1 MSTLAGQTGL
11 ILIIVGSM
19 ASIFWPETRVGIV
32 ATWLSATAATA
43 TMVLLASAFLRQQW
57 EFEYVADNARAGVG
71 PVLRI
76 AGSWAGAEGSLL
88 LWTMMVAWAAV
99 IATSISPEPGTIRL
113 GALTTGGYALV
124 NLFLA
129 SPFHRLDVP
138 PVDGLGLQPI
148 LEHPA
153 MVWHPPILYA
163 GLVGLLPAAF
173 IVAGRSGL
181 IPPIKLLTIPLAV
194 LAAGLLTG
202 ARWAHVELGWGG
214 YWAWDP
220 IETAG
225 LVAWLAGAAA
235 LHVRTTAKPIVLVL
249 PGIAAIWATTLT
261 RIGVIE
267 SVHAFANRAGLRTG
281 LLIVAF
287 ALTGLL
293 IYTTRAGPRHKS
305 TVAHSLTTHRSLA
318 AIMLGLAGFL
328 AAVGTYEPLVEA
340 ATRGNRVA
348 IAGTFFSRM
357 LWPVT
362 VVGVALAVRSDRRW
376 WPAVA
381 GGALAL
387 LATPPSAGFAGLA
400 LAAAGGSLVGTSLAM
415 IGKRRPGAIAH
426 LGAGL
431 LLVGIAGTVASSSGS
446 AWIENSKTSP
456 IAGLDITHQSLQS
469 GTAPGQTFVQ
479 ANASID
485 GEAATARL
493 VRFEQRGVTT
503 SEMSNQFRGLDEVQ
517 LILLDGD
524 SGGARYRLNRL
535 PRLGLVWIGGAV
547 LIVGLLRPSLTRAR
561 SDPGRSAGIR

>member
-1 MSTLAGQTGL
+1 MTLGQIGLGLVIASTLSS
-11 ILIIVGSM
+11 IIW
-19 ASIFWPETRVGIV
+19 ASSKIGRV
-32 ATWLSATAATA
+32 ATWCSAGLATA
-43 TMVLLASAFLRQQW
+43 TMTLLASAFLRQQW
-57 EFEYVADNARAGVG
+57 EYEYVADNARSGVG
-71 PVLRI
+71 PVLRM

-99 IATSISPEPGTIRL
+99 VAASISPEPGTVRL
-113 GALTTGGYALV
+113 GALATGGYALV

-138 PVDGLGLQPI
+138 PVNGLGLQPI

-163 GLVGLLPAAF
+163 GLAGLLPAAF
-173 IVAGRSGL
+173 ITGGRSGIAL
-181 IPPIKLLTIPLAV
+181 PAKLFAIPLAI
-194 LAAGLLTG
+194 LATGLLTG

-235 LHVRTTAKPIVLVL
+235 LHIHKTAKPVVFIL

-281 LLIVAF
+281 LLLVAF
-287 ALTGLL
+287 GLTAALLYSSRSSPTSQDLTAPRLL
-293 IYTTRAGPRHKS
+293 TA
-305 TVAHSLTTHRSLA
+305 HRSLA
-318 AIMLGLAGFL
+318 AIVLGLACFL

-348 IAGTFFSRM
+348 IAGTFFSKM
-357 LWPVT
+357 LWPVS
-362 VVGVALAVRSDRRW
+362 VIGVALAVRADRRW
-376 WPAVA
+376 WPAI
-381 GGALAL
+381 GGGLLAV
-387 LATPPSAGFAGLA
+387 LATPPSAGLAGLI
-400 LAAAGGSLVGTSLAM
+400 LAVAGGSLVGTSVAMLA
-415 IGKRRPGAIAH
+415 KHRPGAIAH
-426 LGAGL
+426 LGVGL

-446 AWIENSKTSP
+446 AWIENEQTSR
-456 IAGLDITHQSLQS
+456 IAGLDITHQNLEH
-469 GTAPGQTFVQ
+469 GTAPGQSFVQ
-479 ANASID
+479 ANARID
-485 GEAATARL
+485 GESATARL

-524 SGGARYRLNRL
+524 DGGARYRLNRL

-547 LIVGLLRPSLTRAR
+547 LVLGLLWPNPSRSR
-561 SDPGRSAGIR
+561 SDRVHSAETQ

>member
-1 MSTLAGQTGL
+1 M
-11 ILIIVGSM
+11 IVGQIGLGLVI
-19 ASIFWPETRVGIV
+19 ASALISILRPSAHVGLV
-32 ATWLSATAATA
+32 ATWLSAIAATT
-43 TMVLLASAFLRQQW
+43 TMALLASAFLRQQW
-57 EFEYVADNARAGVG
+57 EYEYVSDNARSGVG
-71 PVLRI
+71 PVLRM

-99 IATSISPEPGTIRL
+99 IAISISTEPGTIRL
-113 GALTTGGYALV
+113 GALATGGYALV
-124 NLFLA
+124 NLLLA
-129 SPFHRLDVP
+129 SPFHRLDIP

-173 IVAGRSGL
+173 IAGGRSGVT
-181 IPPIKLLTIPLAV
+181 PSIKLFTIPLAI
-194 LAAGLLTG
+194 LATGLLTG

-235 LHVRTTAKPIVLVL
+235 LHIRTTARPIVLIL

-267 SVHAFANRAGLRTG
+267 SVHAFADRAGLRTG

-293 IYTTRAGPRHKS
+293 VYSSRSQASQQSLTT
-305 TVAHSLTTHRSLA
+305 HSLTTHRSLA
-318 AIMLGLAGFL
+318 AITLGLAAFL
-328 AAVGTYEPLVEA
+328 AAVGTYEPLAEA

-357 LWPVT
+357 LWPVAL
-362 VVGVALAVRSDRRW
+362 VGLALAVRADRRW

-381 GGALAL
+381 GGAVAL
-387 LATPPSAGFAGLA
+387 LATPPAAGLPGLL

-415 IGKRRPGAIAH
+415 LSKRRPGAIAH

-431 LLVGIAGTVASSSGS
+431 LFVGIAGTTASLSGS
-446 AWIENSKTSP
+446 AWIENGQTSQV
-456 IAGLDITHQSLQS
+456 AGLAITHQSLES
-469 GTAPGQTFVQ
+469 GSAPGQSFVQ
-479 ANASID
+479 ANAKIG
-485 GEAATARL
+485 GESATARL
-493 VRFEQRGVTT
+493 VRFERRGVTT
-503 SEMSNQFRGLDEVQ
+503 SEMANQVRGLDEVQ

-524 SGGARYRLNRL
+524 DGGARYRLNRL

-547 LIVGLLRPSLTRAR
+547 LVLGLLRPNLTRVR
-561 SDPGRSAGIR
+561 SDPSHSAETQ